1 VDGEWGYCRYCA
13 YEVATEYGVMLKHER
28 YAGSYEKLECPGSN
42 RKATEQPAPECQP
55 IRLVKLTKNLTQ
67 INSRK
72 AKRDHLIRQR
82 AARQRA
88 ESVEQNEGI
97 ILGNPSEVILTNPE
111 TGERVDITD
120 AIVGPIRI
128 NLEHPDR
135 EAPHGDFT
143 D

>member
-13 YEVATEYGVMLKHER
+13 YEVAVEDGKILKHER
-28 YAGSYEKLECPGSN
+28 YAGSYEKLECPGTG
-42 RKATEQPAPECQP
+42 RKAT
-55 IRLVKLTKNLTQ
+55 KTLTQ

-88 ESVEQNEGI
+88 DREPGIVLNE
-97 ILGNPSEVILTNPE
+97 PSQVILTNPE

-120 AIVGPIRI
+120 AIIGPIRI

>member
-1 VDGEWGYCRYCA
+1 MDGEWGYCRYCA
-13 YEVATEYGVMLKHER
+13 YEVAVEDGKILKHER
-28 YAGSYEKLECPGSN
+28 YAGSYEKLECPGTG
-42 RKATEQPAPECQP
+42 RKATKQPAPECQP
-55 IRLVKLTKNLTQ
+55 IKMVKLTKTLTQ

-88 ESVEQNEGI
+88 DREPGIVLNE
-97 ILGNPSEVILTNPE
+97 PSQVILTNPE

-120 AIVGPIRI
+120 AIIGPIRI